1 MIESS
6 EEEPYPHHTAWVSR
20 CGWNIER
27 MHAYRKTPFDTFF
40 EIAICLYSYRP
51 TRFPFIP
58 SVSALV
64 PRKALGVCMYEY
76 SRSSIY
82 GIHTYVH
89 HKVHTRITTYTYI
102 RSVELNF
109 EGWQELGQ
117 SNCEQRAVGWAVCC
131 LLFGANIV
139 RYVPVPCTCPRWFAF
154 SFSRQPPRPGLSGPL
169 CSTM

>member
-1 MIESS
+1 MGIPLWLEYRTHACIQKDAIRHFLRNCNMFIFV
-6 EEEPYPHHTAWVSR
+6 PTDPLPFYP
-20 CGWNIER
+20 ER
-27 MHAYRKTPFDTFF
+27 
-40 EIAICLYSYRP
+40 L
-51 TRFPFIP
+51 
-58 SVSALV
+58 SVSPAWSF
-64 PRKALGVCMYEY
+64 RSKYEY

-89 HKVHTRITTYTYI
+89 HKVHTRITTYIYI